1 MQFVLLSYELLK
13 PLKKMKM
20 ASKTSSSEVSRYY
33 VIFYWLFRILQFKNH
48 AYFFL
53 FWPVHRKKDRSMV
66 YLCKLKQSKNA
77 SITTASPALH
87 ACSVPEDHLSL
98 SPHASLFASSHV
110 HISSQYRLPERSF
123 HRSHFSKAF
132 RDAVWGVL

>member
-13 PLKKMKM
+13 PFKKMKI
-20 ASKTSSSEVSRYY
+20 ASKTSSSEVSRYC

-48 AYFFL
+48 AYFFCFGL
-53 FWPVHRKKDRSMV
+53 FIEKKIEAW
-66 YLCKLKQSKNA
+66 YLCKLKQLKNA

-87 ACSVPEDHLSL
+87 ACSVPEDHFSL

-123 HRSHFSKAF
+123 HGSHFSKAF
-132 RDAVWGVL
+132 RDAVWAVL